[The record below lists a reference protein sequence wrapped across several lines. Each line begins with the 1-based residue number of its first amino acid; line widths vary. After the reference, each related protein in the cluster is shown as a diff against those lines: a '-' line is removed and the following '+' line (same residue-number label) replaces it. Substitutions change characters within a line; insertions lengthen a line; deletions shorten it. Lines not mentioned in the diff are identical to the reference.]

1 MNPIEIIARNQFEEG
16 WAENKEVIKFNSGQ
30 PAIRHQPM
38 HDLSSSQEDH
48 THQAAEEEV
57 EPQQQ
62 QIYRW
67 KVLQFFFF

>member
-30 PAIRHQPM
+30 PAIRQPM

-48 THQAAEEEV
+48 THQAAEEVVAPTTTDISV
-57 EPQQQ
+57 ESSS
-62 QIYRW
+62 
-67 KVLQFFFF
+67 VLQFF